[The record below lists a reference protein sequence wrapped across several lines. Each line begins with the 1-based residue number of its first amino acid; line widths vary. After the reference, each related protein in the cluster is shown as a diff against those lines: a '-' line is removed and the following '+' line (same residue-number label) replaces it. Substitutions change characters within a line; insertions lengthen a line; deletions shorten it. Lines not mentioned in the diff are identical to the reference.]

1 MIEKTIHYCWFGGKP
16 LPKLALR
23 CIDSWEKN
31 LEGYQIKRWDESNF
45 DVNKIPYT
53 REAAMAGKWAFVS
66 DYVRFHVLF
75 NEGGIYVDCDVEVIK
90 PFDDILLKNT
100 MFGGFENDTFVAPG
114 LILGSVKGTTLF
126 NEVLEKYSKRHFV
139 INNKMDETTVPS
151 FFTEILLNYGLVQN
165 GKFQKVNDFV
175 VYPKFYF
182 APIDEIT
189 MKLNISEE
197 TFTIHHYAGSWLS
210 KRTRFKMYL
219 FRISE
224 KIYFL
229 KVIKLTIFNL
239 FGKRA
244 RK

>member
-1 MIEKTIHYCWFGGKP
+1 
-16 LPKLALR
+16 
-23 CIDSWEKN
+23 
-31 LEGYQIKRWDESNF
+31 
-45 DVNKIPYT
+45 
-53 REAAMAGKWAFVS
+53 
-66 DYVRFHVLF
+66 
-75 NEGGIYVDCDVEVIK
+75 
-90 PFDDILLKNT
+90 
-100 MFGGFENDTFVAPG
+100 MFGGFENDTFVNPG
-114 LILGSVKGTTLF
+114 LILGSVKGTNLF
-126 NEVLEKYSKRHFV
+126 NEVLEQYSKRHFV

-151 FFTEILLNYGLVQN
+151 FFTDILLNYGLVQN

-189 MKLNISEE
+189 KKLNISEE

-229 KVIKLTIFNL
+229 KVLKLGIFNL
-239 FGKRA
+239 FGNHA